1 MEKTPSD
8 TPPGG
13 GPVKVALNGEF
24 RGNAFHIILSS
35 LIINV
40 LALAMPLMMLQ
51 TYDRILPNH
60 GYGTLTLL
68 IAGVSCAL
76 LLEILLRLARSHLTG
91 WAGAVFE
98 HRTGCQALR
107 HLLQADMQEIARQ
120 GSGSYL
126 QRLSSIGRLRG
137 FYSGQALVTLID
149 LPFVF
154 TFLVLIAYIAG
165 RLVLVP
171 LTLLA
176 AFCLVAWLIGLRLKQ
191 QVRDQDFSGKIRY
204 NFLIETLSG
213 IHTIKALG
221 LERFFLRRSE
231 RLQNRMSNCHFRVS
245 LSNNVASNLGMLF
258 SRIMTV
264 AVVSFG
270 ALLVIDGR
278 MGTGGLAA
286 CILLSGR
293 IMQPVQRALG
303 LWTRFQSFFIDKQE
317 LSEIFALPARPR
329 GNGHVVPVR
338 GDLSLEGVA
347 FRYRGK
353 EQDLLTDIRLHL
365 RPGQS
370 ISLSGPSGSGKTTL
384 LYLMAGL
391 LSPTAGRIRVDG
403 QAPDRMPPA
412 MLAEHVG
419 YLPEKGEVFVGTI
432 RENLTF
438 FGTVAEEDAMVAAR
452 KLGIDQAVALLPE
465 GYETMLSD
473 RVTDPI
479 PPGIKQRIAIA
490 RILANKPRIILFN
503 NADRGL
509 DRNGYNCLFT
519 LLGRLKPRTVQVI
532 ISDDHNILRL
542 ADREFHLS
550 GGRLRETAVADSK
563 KHSVLPFRELRI

>member
-1 MEKTPSD
+1 MVESRTETSRSGEDSKVSLNSD
-8 TPPGG
+8 
-13 GPVKVALNGEF
+13 F
-24 RGNAFHIILSS
+24 RGNMFHLVLSS

-68 IAGVSCAL
+68 IAGVTCAL
-76 LLEILLRLARSHLTG
+76 LLEMGLRLARSHLTG

-98 HRTGCQALR
+98 HKTGCGALR

-126 QRLSSIGRLRG
+126 QKLSSIGRLRG

-149 LPFVF
+149 LPFVL

-165 RLVLVP
+165 TLVLVP
-171 LTLLA
+171 LALLA
-176 AFCLVAWLIGLRLKQ
+176 AFCLVAWRIGMTLKRE
-191 QVRDQDFSGKIRY
+191 VRDQDFSGKIRY

-231 RLQNRMSNCHFRVS
+231 RLQNRMSICHFRVS

-270 ALLVIDGR
+270 SLLVIDGK

-317 LSEIFALPARPR
+317 LSEIFALPVISR
-329 GNGHVVPVR
+329 GNGQVVEVR
-338 GDLSLEGVA
+338 GDLLLDNLA
-347 FRYRGK
+347 FRFRGQEK
-353 EQDLLTDIRLHL
+353 DLLKDVNLQL
-365 RPGQS
+365 RAGQS
-370 ISLSGPSGSGKTTL
+370 ISLTGGSGSGKTTL

-391 LSPTAGRIRVDG
+391 LSPTGGRLHVDG
-403 QAPDRMPPA
+403 LAPDRMPPA

-438 FGTVAEEDAMVAAR
+438 FGTVPEEDAMTAAR

-519 LLGRLKPRTVQVI
+519 LLGRLKSRTVQVI

-542 ADREFHLS
+542 ADREFSLS
-550 GGRLRETAVADSK
+550 DGRLRETAPADSK
-563 KHSVLPFRELRI
+563 KHSVLPFRELHI

>member
-1 MEKTPSD
+1 VESVADTSRNGGSD
-8 TPPGG
+8 T
-13 GPVKVALNGEF
+13 VAFNSGF
-24 RGNAFHIILSS
+24 KGNVFHLILSS
-35 LIINV
+35 LIINI

-68 IAGVSCAL
+68 MAGVGCAL
-76 LLEILLRLARSHLTG
+76 ILEIVLRLARSYLTG

-98 HRTGCQALR
+98 HKTGCRALR
-107 HLLQADMQEIARQ
+107 HLLQADMQEVEKQ
-120 GSGSYL
+120 GSGAYL
-126 QRLSSIGRLRG
+126 QKMASIGRLRG

-149 LPFVF
+149 LPFVL

-171 LTLLA
+171 VVLLA
-176 AFCLVAWLIGLRLKQ
+176 AFCMIAWVIGMRLKQ
-191 QVRDQDFSGKIRY
+191 EVRDQDFSGKIRY
-204 NFLIETLSG
+204 NYLIETLSG

-221 LERFFLRRSE
+221 LEKFFQRRSE
-231 RLQNRMSNCHFRVS
+231 RLQNGMSICHFKVS

-270 ALLVIDGR
+270 ALQVIEGK

-317 LSEIFALPARPR
+317 LSEIFALPTRPS
-329 GNGHVVPVR
+329 GNGQVIKIR
-338 GDLSLEGVA
+338 GDLNLDEVS
-347 FRYRGK
+347 FRYRDQ
-353 EQDLLTDIRLHL
+353 EIDLLREVNLEL
-365 RPGQS
+365 RAGQS
-370 ISLSGPSGSGKTTL
+370 ISLSGFPGSGKTTL
-384 LYLMAGL
+384 LYLIAGL
-391 LSPTAGRIRVDG
+391 LSPTGGRITVDG
-403 QAPDRMPPA
+403 VAPGRLPPSV
-412 MLAEHVG
+412 LASHVG
-419 YLPEKGEVFVGTI
+419 YLPEKGEVFMGTI

-438 FGTVAEEDAMVAAR
+438 FGTVPEEDAMMAAR
-452 KLGIDQAVALLPE
+452 KLGIDQTVALLPA
-465 GYETMLSD
+465 GYETVISD
-473 RVTDPI
+473 RVTDPV
-479 PPGIKQRIAIA
+479 PPGIKQRIAVA

-509 DRNGYNCLFT
+509 DKNGYNRLFT
-519 LLGRLKPRTVQVI
+519 LLGRLKPRTVLVI

-542 ADREFHLS
+542 ADREFFLS
-550 GGRLRETAVADSK
+550 AGELRETAPADSK
-563 KHSVLPFRELRI
+563 KHSVLPFRELRV

>member
-1 MEKTPSD
+1 MESVADTSRNGGSD
-8 TPPGG
+8 T
-13 GPVKVALNGEF
+13 VAFNSGF
-24 RGNAFHIILSS
+24 KGNVFHLILSS
-35 LIINV
+35 LIINI

-68 IAGVSCAL
+68 MAGVGCAL
-76 LLEILLRLARSHLTG
+76 ILEIVLRLARSYLTG

-98 HRTGCQALR
+98 HKTGCRALR
-107 HLLQADMQEIARQ
+107 HLLQADMQEVEKQ
-120 GSGSYL
+120 GSGAYL
-126 QRLSSIGRLRG
+126 QKMASIGRLRG

-149 LPFVF
+149 LPFVL

-171 LTLLA
+171 VVLLA
-176 AFCLVAWLIGLRLKQ
+176 AFCMIAWVIGMRLKQ
-191 QVRDQDFSGKIRY
+191 EVRDQDFSGKIRY
-204 NFLIETLSG
+204 NYLIETLSG

-221 LERFFLRRSE
+221 LEKFFQRRSE
-231 RLQNRMSNCHFRVS
+231 RLQNGMSICHFKVS

-270 ALLVIDGR
+270 ALQVIEGK

-317 LSEIFALPARPR
+317 LSEIFALPTRPS
-329 GNGHVVPVR
+329 GNGQVIKIR
-338 GDLSLEGVA
+338 GDLNLDEVS
-347 FRYRGK
+347 FRYRDQ
-353 EQDLLTDIRLHL
+353 EIDLLREVNLEL
-365 RPGQS
+365 RAGQS
-370 ISLSGPSGSGKTTL
+370 ISLSGFPGSGKTTL
-384 LYLMAGL
+384 LYLIAGL
-391 LSPTAGRIRVDG
+391 LSPTGGRITVDG
-403 QAPDRMPPA
+403 VAPGRLPPSV
-412 MLAEHVG
+412 LASHVG
-419 YLPEKGEVFVGTI
+419 YLPEKGEVFMGTI

-438 FGTVAEEDAMVAAR
+438 FGTVPEEDAMMAAR
-452 KLGIDQAVALLPE
+452 KLGIDQTVALLPA
-465 GYETMLSD
+465 GYETVISD
-473 RVTDPI
+473 RVTDPV
-479 PPGIKQRIAIA
+479 PPGIKQRIAVA

-509 DRNGYNCLFT
+509 DKNGYNRLFT
-519 LLGRLKPRTVQVI
+519 LLGRLKPRTVLVI

-542 ADREFHLS
+542 ADREFFLS
-550 GGRLRETAVADSK
+550 AGELRETAPADSK
-563 KHSVLPFRELRI
+563 KHSVLPFRELRV